1 MKETRSPKGMGNFTK
16 NKNGTITYRKSVGY
30 QDNGKRKVLC
40 VTASSREA
48 AIKKMREREKE
59 WLEEQED
66 TGTTDT
72 VAALCQKHLDYQVE
86 MGDLK
91 PKSRDRREVTISSHI
106 EPYPLGRLQAQ
117 AVTVNDVEEHIKLL
131 SRKELSASSIVKVVD
146 VLNAAYKWARLQGRL
161 FTNPIEIVKPTLVK
175 RIQKRNEK
183 TTSDVDVEFL
193 IPAEQEVFVKEA
205 LRKTAT
211 GKYVNEGALYI
222 LFLLYTGMR
231 VGELLALTWEDVDLE
246 NGYVDIGKSR
256 SMARN
261 REEEGPRYIM
271 IEGTTKNS
279 KARKIKLFADALNV
293 LKEIRE
299 LAGEVKPEQY
309 ICLTRTGRPNT
320 TTNLENRNSRIMER
334 AGLKYKGGLHILRRT
349 FSTNQYRKGVRTKDI
364 AAYIGDLASTTEK
377 YYIAVRDKINID
389 GREEAVV
396 ILPEGSEK

>member
-1 MKETRSPKGMGNFTK
+1 
-16 NKNGTITYRKSVGY
+16 
-30 QDNGKRKVLC
+30 
-40 VTASSREA
+40 
-48 AIKKMREREKE
+48 MREREKE

-161 FTNPIEIVKPTLVK
+161 VANPIEIVKPTLVK

-211 GKYVNEGALYI
+211 GKYANEGALYI

-299 LAGEVKPEQY
+299 LAGEIKPEQY
-309 ICLTRTGRPNT
+309 ICLTRTGKPNT

-349 FSTNQYRKGVRTKDI
+349 FSMNQYRKGVRTKDI

-396 ILPEGSEK
+396 ILPEDSKK